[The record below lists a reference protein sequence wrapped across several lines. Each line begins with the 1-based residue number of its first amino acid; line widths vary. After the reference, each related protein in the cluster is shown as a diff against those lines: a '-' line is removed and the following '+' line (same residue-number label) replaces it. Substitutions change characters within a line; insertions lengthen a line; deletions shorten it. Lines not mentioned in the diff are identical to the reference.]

1 MANNDNLDFSN
12 RLKTLRIKTGLKQKE
27 VADAIGLTSAT
38 YNRYEKGTSNP
49 TVGNSLKM
57 AKFFDVSP
65 EYLMMGVSSDNDT
78 NMTVGER
85 IKKIREQKG
94 IKQYELA
101 KKAEIS
107 VNALI
112 NYEKN
117 KRNPPLRAV
126 DKIALALDVTP
137 FYLMY
142 GENDP
147 MLSITKV
154 VKEFNNSTELINQKI
169 DMLLKAFDINNI
181 KYEISKQTHNYVLEV
196 KIFLNEEFFTLDT
209 DELIYIYDSAYNIFN
224 NSVKNI
230 IELIENYKKG
240 D

>member
-1 MANNDNLDFSN
+1 MNL
-12 RLKTLRIKTGLKQKE
+12 
-27 VADAIGLTSAT
+27 
-38 YNRYEKGTSNP
+38 
-49 TVGNSLKM
+49 
-57 AKFFDVSP
+57 
-65 EYLMMGVSSDNDT
+65 
-78 NMTVGER
+78 GER

-142 GENDP
+142 GENEP
-147 MLSITKV
+147 MLSITNV

-181 KYEISKQTHNYVLEV
+181 KYDQIKKLRNFVNSSEAFLVCISAFDTTGGKTTDKMLFNRDKQDNDRYCC
-196 KIFLNEEFFTLDT
+196 KQ
-209 DELIYIYDSAYNIFN
+209 
-224 NSVKNI
+224 
-230 IELIENYKKG
+230 
-240 D
+240 

>member
-1 MANNDNLDFSN
+1 MNL
-12 RLKTLRIKTGLKQKE
+12 
-27 VADAIGLTSAT
+27 
-38 YNRYEKGTSNP
+38 
-49 TVGNSLKM
+49 
-57 AKFFDVSP
+57 
-65 EYLMMGVSSDNDT
+65 
-78 NMTVGER
+78 GER

-142 GENDP
+142 GENEP
-147 MLSITKV
+147 MLSITNV

-181 KYEISKQTHNYVLEV
+181 KYEISKQTHNKGYVLEV

>member
-1 MANNDNLDFSN
+1 
-12 RLKTLRIKTGLKQKE
+12 
-27 VADAIGLTSAT
+27 
-38 YNRYEKGTSNP
+38 
-49 TVGNSLKM
+49 
-57 AKFFDVSP
+57 
-65 EYLMMGVSSDNDT
+65 
-78 NMTVGER
+78 MTVGER

-94 IKQYELA
+94 IKQKDLAEKLGISYVMLSQYERGVRTP
-101 KKAEIS
+101 KYKT
-107 VNALI
+107 
-112 NYEKN
+112 
-117 KRNPPLRAV
+117 V

-142 GENDP
+142 GENEP
-147 MLSITKV
+147 MLSITNV

>member
-1 MANNDNLDFSN
+1 MNL
-12 RLKTLRIKTGLKQKE
+12 
-27 VADAIGLTSAT
+27 
-38 YNRYEKGTSNP
+38 
-49 TVGNSLKM
+49 
-57 AKFFDVSP
+57 
-65 EYLMMGVSSDNDT
+65 
-78 NMTVGER
+78 GER

-142 GENDP
+142 GENEP

-181 KYEISKQTHNYVLEV
+181 KYEISKQTHNKGYVREV

>member
-1 MANNDNLDFSN
+1 MNL
-12 RLKTLRIKTGLKQKE
+12 
-27 VADAIGLTSAT
+27 
-38 YNRYEKGTSNP
+38 
-49 TVGNSLKM
+49 
-57 AKFFDVSP
+57 
-65 EYLMMGVSSDNDT
+65 
-78 NMTVGER
+78 GER

-142 GENDP
+142 GENEP
-147 MLSITKV
+147 MLSITNV

-169 DMLLKAFDINNI
+169 DMVLKAFDINNI